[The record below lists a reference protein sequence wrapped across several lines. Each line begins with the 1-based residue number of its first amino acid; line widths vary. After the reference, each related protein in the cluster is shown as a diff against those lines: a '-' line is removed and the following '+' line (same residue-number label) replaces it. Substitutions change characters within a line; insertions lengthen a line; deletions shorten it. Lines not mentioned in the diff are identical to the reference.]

1 MRVRGVVLSGLCFAI
16 GTCAPWGAEP
26 QGPSREVQGLQFALS
41 SGGLAVQIRTSLPVP
56 PFRCVVADASP
67 REVILEIPEAASR
80 MESRY
85 DLDGHL
91 VQEARV
97 EARVGASGVR
107 IRFLL
112 GEGTLSGVEQ
122 TPQGLVIHFA
132 RLDPADGPTSGS
144 GEYRIGIGAK
154 LEISVFGHDD
164 LSKTVDVRADGSISY
179 PLIGDLKVVGL
190 APSEVDAGITRAL
203 GKDYLVDPDVNVEV
217 KESQSRW
224 VSILGEIRNPGRYL
238 LKRNMHVI
246 DLIGEAGGPTKDAG
260 PGVTITH
267 RDQPGA
273 DSRQIVVERERLFAS
288 DNQDVNL
295 ALAPGD
301 IVTVGEKDVFY
312 IRGEVAKP
320 GPYFLE
326 KDMTILKA
334 VTFAGGFSQFA
345 NRKDVV
351 LLRTEGNRAQK
362 KVTVNLKAIEDG
374 KAPDVS
380 LKSNDLIIVPR
391 RVF

>member
-16 GTCAPWGAEP
+16 GTCASWGAEP

-144 GEYRIGIGAK
+144 GEYRIGIGDK

-179 PLIGDLKVVGL
+179 PLIGDLKVVRL

-203 GKDYLVDPDVNVEV
+203 GL
-217 KESQSRW
+217 S
-224 VSILGEIRNPGRYL
+224 
-238 LKRNMHVI
+238 
-246 DLIGEAGGPTKDAG
+246 GGSG
-260 PGVTITH
+260 CQRRGQRVTE
-267 RDQPGA
+267 P
-273 DSRQIVVERERLFAS
+273 
-288 DNQDVNL
+288 
-295 ALAPGD
+295 
-301 IVTVGEKDVFY
+301 VGEHPWRDSKSRPVSP
-312 IRGEVAKP
+312 E
-320 GPYFLE
+320 E
-326 KDMTILKA
+326 KYA
-334 VTFAGGFSQFA
+334 
-345 NRKDVV
+345 RY
-351 LLRTEGNRAQK
+351 
-362 KVTVNLKAIEDG
+362 
-374 KAPDVS
+374 
-380 LKSNDLIIVPR
+380 
-391 RVF
+391 

>member
-1 MRVRGVVLSGLCFAI
+1 MRVRGVVLSGLFLAI
-16 GTCAPWGAEP
+16 GTCASWGAEP
-26 QGPSREVQGLQFALS
+26 QAPSHEVQGLQFVLS

-56 PFRCVVADASP
+56 PFRCVVGDASP
-67 REVILEIPEAASR
+67 REVILEVPGAANR

-97 EARVGASGVR
+97 EAGVGASGVR

-112 GEGTLSGVEQ
+112 GEGSLSGVEQ
-122 TPQGLVIHFA
+122 TSQGLVIHFA
-132 RLDPADGPTSGS
+132 RPDPVDSPTSDA
-144 GEYRIGIGAK
+144 GEYRIGIGDK

-164 LSKTVDVRADGSISY
+164 LSRTVDVRADGSISY
-179 PLIGDLKVVGL
+179 PLIGDLKVIGL
-190 APSEVDAGITRAL
+190 APSEVDAEITRAL
-203 GKDYLVDPDVNVEV
+203 GKDFLVDPEVNVEL

-224 VSILGEIRNPGRYL
+224 VTILGEVRNPGRFL

-260 PGVTITH
+260 SSVTITH
-267 RDQPGA
+267 RDQSGA

-295 ALAPGD
+295 TLVPGD

>member
-1 MRVRGVVLSGLCFAI
+1 MRVRGIVLSALSLAI
-16 GTCAPWGAEP
+16 GTCASWGAEP
-26 QGPSREVQGLQFALS
+26 QAPSREVRGLQFVLS
-41 SGGLAVQIRTSLPVP
+41 SAGLAVQIRTSLPVP
-56 PFRCVVADASP
+56 LFRCNAGDASS
-67 REVILEIPEAASR
+67 REVILEVPEAANR

-85 DLDGHL
+85 ALDGHL

-97 EARVGASGVR
+97 EAGTDASGVR
-107 IRFLL
+107 IRFVL
-112 GEGTLSGVEQ
+112 GEGSLSGVEQ
-122 TPQGLVIHFA
+122 TPEGLIIHFA
-132 RLDPADGPTSGS
+132 RLDPPDSPPSSS
-144 GEYRIGIGAK
+144 GEYRIGIGDK
-154 LEISVFGHDD
+154 LEISVFGHED
-164 LSKTVDVRADGSISY
+164 LSRTADVRADGSISY
-179 PLIGDLKVVGL
+179 PLIGDLKVVGMG
-190 APSEVDAGITRAL
+190 PSEVDAEITRAL

-267 RDQPGA
+267 RDQSGA
-273 DSRQIVVERERLFAS
+273 DSRQIVVERDRLFAS

-301 IVTVGEKDVFY
+301 IVSLGEKEVFY

-334 VTFAGGFSQFA
+334 ITFAGGFSQFA

-351 LLRTEGNRAQK
+351 LLRNEGDRAQK
-362 KVTVNLKAIEDG
+362 KTTVNLKAIEDG
-374 KAPDVS
+374 KAPDIS

>member
-1 MRVRGVVLSGLCFAI
+1 MRVRGVVLSGLSIAI
-16 GTCAPWGAEP
+16 GTWAAWGGGPQAPT
-26 QGPSREVQGLQFALS
+26 REVQGLQFALS
-41 SGGLAVQIRTSLPVP
+41 SGGMAVQIRTSLPVP
-56 PFRCVVADASP
+56 PFRCVVAEASP
-67 REVILEIPEAASR
+67 REVILEVPEAASR

-85 DLDGHL
+85 VLDGHL

-97 EARVGASGVR
+97 EPGVGGSGVR

-112 GEGTLSGVEQ
+112 GEGTLAGVEL

-132 RLDPADGPTSGS
+132 RLDPEDSPASGS
-144 GEYRIGIGAK
+144 GEYHIGIGDK

-164 LSKTVDVRADGSISY
+164 LSRTVDVRSDGNISY
-179 PLIGDLKVVGL
+179 PLIGDLKVAGM
-190 APSEVDAGITRAL
+190 APSEVDAEITRAL

-267 RDQPGA
+267 RDQSSA
-273 DSRQIVVERERLFAS
+273 DSRQIVVDRDRLFAS

-301 IVTVGEKDVFY
+301 IVTVGEKEVFY

-320 GPYFLE
+320 GPYFIE

-334 VTFAGGFSQFA
+334 ITFAGGFSQFA

-351 LLRTEGNRAQK
+351 LLRSEGDRARK
-362 KVTVNLKAIEDG
+362 KVTVNLKAIENG
-374 KAPDVS
+374 KAPDIS